1 MPGKNVATSKNGID
15 TLWAVTWH
23 VMKTRQGANAVTV
36 PVQHPVQVDEGVQPV
51 ATDEREEIRSR
62 LPIDT
67 LVGEHVALK
76 RSGRNLTGSCPF
88 HKDRT
93 PSFVVSPERGYFH
106 CFSCGASG
114 DIFRFYMLINKV
126 EFPDALR
133 ALAARTGVELDP
145 EAARRK
151 AGEARAYEVLQAAAL
166 YFQQALA
173 GNVAAHVR
181 AYLAHRGLTTTTIE
195 RFGLGYL
202 PDWGDGLRR
211 ALPERG
217 VSVEDLL
224 DAGVLITSEQGR
236 EPFCPFHERLIFPI
250 RDVQGRVCGFG
261 GRILGDGHPKYLNSR
276 QSALFDKSSVLYTI
290 DRAAESIRAAG
301 EVVIV
306 EGYMDALRAHQD
318 GFTTV
323 VASLGTA
330 ITERHLKTLARLKAR
345 DAAPLRVVLA
355 LDADAAGARA
365 AAEAGVRASVAMRQT
380 NTNPAI
386 SLGAATR
393 PPIDLFIA
401 SLPEGRDP
409 DEVIAESPD
418 RWRKAIADAAP
429 VMDAL
434 FEVVLGALDRRSPS
448 FSQDLLAQML
458 PLIGLLPGVALQ
470 QPYLERLS
478 AVTRIDTAGLRGE
491 LARLRGEAQR
501 TRRAPAPRQSEIAAL
516 RQATESR
523 DGRTLIEE
531 EFLVFLLRQAP
542 LPAAALEQ
550 LAPLHLS
557 APPREEVL
565 QAVRR
570 TAQDQ
575 PRAGLDAVLATL
587 GHEAGALA
595 ETLLA
600 AKPTPLLDT
609 PKVAPAIRTYA
620 ARLEHLRQ
628 RDLLRQQGE
637 LLDELDGE
645 AARALLES
653 TQDLVASRND
663 LTNRMLEEQSRY
675 HLG

>member
-1 MPGKNVATSKNGID
+1 
-15 TLWAVTWH
+15 
-23 VMKTRQGANAVTV
+23 
-36 PVQHPVQVDEGVQPV
+36 V
-51 ATDEREEIRSR
+51 ATDEREEIRRR
-62 LPIDT
+62 LPIET

-76 RSGRNLTGSCPF
+76 RSGRNFTGSCPF

-93 PSFVVSPERGYFH
+93 PSFVVSPERGFFH

-133 ALAARTGVELDP
+133 TLAARTGVELDP

-173 GNVAAHVR
+173 GNAAAHAR
-181 AYLAHRGLTTTTIE
+181 AYLAGRGLTDTTIE

-217 VSVEDLL
+217 VSVEELL
-224 DAGVLITSEQGR
+224 EAGVLIASDQGR

-290 DRAAESIRAAG
+290 DRAAEAIRASG
-301 EVVIV
+301 EAVIV

-318 GFTTV
+318 GFSNV

-330 ITERHLKTLARLKAR
+330 ITERHLKMLVRLKAR
-345 DAAPLRVVLA
+345 DAGPLRVVLA

-380 NTNPAI
+380 TTAQPTL
-386 SLGAATR
+386 SLGNTTR

-409 DEVIAESPD
+409 DEVLAESPD

-434 FEVVLGALDRRSPS
+434 FEVVLGALDRRSPT
-448 FSQDLLAQML
+448 FSQDLLAQLL

-478 AVTRIDTAGLRGE
+478 AITRIDTAGLRGE
-491 LARLRGEAQR
+491 LVRVRGEAQR
-501 TRRAPAPRQSEIAAL
+501 ARRAPVGSRQSELATL
-516 RQATESR
+516 QQATESR
-523 DGRTLIEE
+523 DATTVIEE
-531 EFLVFLLRQAP
+531 ELLVFLLRQLP
-542 LPAAALEQ
+542 LPAAALER
-550 LAPLHLS
+550 LATLQLS
-557 APPREEVL
+557 APAREEIL
-565 QAVRR
+565 QAVRD
-570 TAQDQ
+570 TARVQS
-575 PRAGLDAVLATL
+575 RAGLDAVLAAL
-587 GHEAGALA
+587 GQEAGAVA
-595 ETLLA
+595 EALLA
-600 AKPTPLLDT
+600 AKPTPLVDT
-609 PKVAPAIRTYA
+609 AKVAAAIRTYA
-620 ARLEHLRQ
+620 ARLEHVHQ
-628 RDLLRQQGE
+628 RDLLRQRGE
-637 LLDELDGE
+637 LLDGLDSE
-645 AARALLES
+645 AARALLGS

-663 LTNRMLEEQSRY
+663 LTKRMLEEQSRY